1 MEPEIDIKE
10 QLVTWRAKAAA
21 GTLSMPEM
29 REAIAYLRTLRT
41 SATTKAKAKG
51 TSKKV
56 INSEEMLGE
65 LAGL

>member
-1 MEPEIDIKE
+1 MEPRTDIKE

-21 GTLSMPEM
+21 GTLTMPEM

-41 SATTKAKAKG
+41 SATMKAKAKG

-56 INSEEMLGE
+56 INSEDLLGE
-65 LAGL
+65 IAGL

>member
-1 MEPEIDIKE
+1 MEPDIKE
-10 QLVTWRAKAAA
+10 KLVTWRAKAAA
-21 GTLSMPEM
+21 GTLSMQEM

-41 SATTKAKAKG
+41 AATTKAKAKG

-56 INSEEMLGE
+56 INSEDLLGE